1 MNPNRIFSMI
11 GLAMKAGYVQ
21 SGEFCTE
28 KAVKSGNASLVIVS
42 AEASENTKKKFSN
55 MCSYYGVP
63 IYFFG
68 TKEEMGHY
76 IGKEMRASIAITDE
90 GFSKSIITK
99 FDSINETE
107 E

>member
-42 AEASENTKKKFSN
+42 AEASENTKKKFYN
-55 MCSYYGVP
+55 MCSYYKIP

-99 FDSINETE
+99 LDSINETE